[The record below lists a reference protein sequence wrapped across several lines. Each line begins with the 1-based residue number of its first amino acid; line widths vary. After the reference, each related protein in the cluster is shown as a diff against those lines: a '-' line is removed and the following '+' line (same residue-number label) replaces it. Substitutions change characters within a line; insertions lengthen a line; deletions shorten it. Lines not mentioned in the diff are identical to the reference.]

1 MTIKLYPPEFLFPT
15 KILLSEDT
23 NFSSYRDDMIQ
34 WMIDYSYKHET
45 VGKSNQGGYQSPDQF
60 YLEESFAPYLNRISE
75 HLISTIDEYT
85 RDDRSCLH
93 LDDLKLSN
101 MWFNFNYENCY
112 NVQHTHPGCVLS
124 GVLWIQI
131 PEEQP
136 IVFSCFDEFTRAT
149 YEKYTNESLV
159 AKEGQLLLFPAH
171 LPHRVDINRS
181 KNTRISI
188 SFNIIRV

>member
-15 KILLSEDT
+15 KILSSEDT
-23 NFSSYRDDMIQ
+23 NFSSYRDDMIK
-34 WMIDYSYKHET
+34 WMIDYSYKHPT
-45 VGKSNQGGYQSPDQF
+45 VAKSNQGGYQSPDQF

-75 HLISTIDEYT
+75 HLISTIEEYT

-188 SFNIIRV
+188 SFNIIRI

>member
-15 KILLSEDT
+15 KILSSEDT
-23 NFSSYRDDMIQ
+23 NFSSYRDDMIK
-34 WMIDYSYKHET
+34 WMIDYSYKHTT
-45 VGKSNQGGYQSPDQF
+45 VAKSNQGGYQSPDQF